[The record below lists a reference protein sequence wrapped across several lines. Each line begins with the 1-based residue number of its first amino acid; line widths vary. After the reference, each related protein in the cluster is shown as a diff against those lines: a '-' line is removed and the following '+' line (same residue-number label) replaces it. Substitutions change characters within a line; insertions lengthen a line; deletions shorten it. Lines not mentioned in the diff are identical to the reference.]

1 MNKRTQLHW
10 HNNILAFLVYP
21 SDALTNKGEEEASI
35 NKSKSE
41 SSTLSVN
48 TILCCVTKLSQ
59 NMWFGLNEAQIASY
73 NLLSICLVTD
83 YSLGIVC
90 GAREVES

>member
-21 SDALTNKGEEEASI
+21 SDALSNKGEEEASI
-35 NKSKSE
+35 KSE
-41 SSTLSVN
+41 SLTLSVN
-48 TILCCVTKLSQ
+48 TILCWVTKLSQ
-59 NMWFGLNEAQIASY
+59 NMWFGLSEAQIASY